1 MSALS
6 SIAETRPLV
15 IAAVAI
21 CFFVAAVLVLLIF
34 RLAFGRRLRMSG
46 ARGRQLRL
54 GIVDAFDLDRQRQLV
69 IVRRDNTEH
78 LVMIGGPN
86 DVLIESQIVRAEARE
101 TRGREKDTRDKDVRD
116 KEIRDREFKEPPQVS
131 QTPPTKPAPPEP
143 KLPPLPSMPPLAPEP
158 LQPVAQEVAPP
169 VRLQPVSRTP
179 MPPAATPRRAQP
191 RPDIKPLPELSAK
204 VEPEWPP
211 VSAVPIPP
219 ASKPAVSPAAP
230 ANAPSFLRWPARPA
244 GTGPAVQP
252 KPSGPAAVPPPAHSA
267 PTASVEVPEPDPM
280 ESLEE
285 EMAKLLGR
293 SPNKP

>member
-78 LVMIGGPN
+78 LIMIGGPN

-101 TRGREKDTRDKDVRD
+101 TRGREKDTRDKEVRD
-116 KEIRDREFKEPPQVS
+116 KEFKEPPQVP
-131 QTPPTKPAPPEP
+131 QAPPTKPATPEP
-143 KLPPLPSMPPLAPEP
+143 KLPPLPSMPPVAPEP
-158 LQPVAQEVAPP
+158 LQPVAQVAQEVAPP
-169 VRLQPVSRTP
+169 VRLQPVSRAPTP
-179 MPPAATPRRAQP
+179 STATPRRTQP
-191 RPDIKPLPELSAK
+191 RPDIKPLPEALPK

-219 ASKPAVSPAAP
+219 ASRPATAPAAP
-230 ANAPSFLRWPARPA
+230 ANAPSFLRWPARPGA
-244 GTGPAVQP
+244 GPAAP
-252 KPSGPAAVPPPAHSA
+252 KPSSPAAAAPTPAHSP
-267 PTASVEVPEPDPM
+267 PTASVEAPEPDPM

-293 SPNKP
+293 GPNKP